1 MMPQQAAS
9 ADSKPSITD
18 DIEKVMREAV
28 IDPETYGRLLQLGRG
43 ATYRALAAGSPIK
56 PIRAG
61 KAFRIPTLPLRR
73 LLQLDGADTAA

>member
-1 MMPQQAAS
+1 MPEQSTSAA
-9 ADSKPSITD
+9 KPSITE

-43 ATYRALAAGSPIK
+43 ATYRALAKGVPIE

-61 KAFRIPTLPLRR
+61 KAFRIPTPPLRR
-73 LLQLDGADTAA
+73 LLQLEASEQAAA